1 MRYFV
6 VYVWGSCRAGDR
18 NGGVMDCD
26 TLEEARKEI
35 ADLLTDHPDATWKLI
50 HGEEVE
56 RS

>member
-6 VYVWGSCRAGDR
+6 VYVWGSCRAEDR